1 MIFSTG
7 GKQSD
12 LFLWGFFS
20 NSVFPFKGFSANM
33 TSCSLMFLESL
44 S

>member
-12 LFLWGFFS
+12 LFLFFFS
-20 NSVFPFKGFSANM
+20 NSVFPFKGFTANM